1 MEKTNRKLTMKLT
14 KTKLKQL
21 IKEELQK
28 LNEDDDS
35 CEPGTTFSKGDGC
48 NTCTCPDS
56 GKKSEAKCTEKA
68 CGDADDFG
76 KFNESAS
83 FNPTDE
89 FKKDFMDPAIN
100 ELSETLKSEQLQHA
114 LENVAI
120 SVIDQY
126 TDAEEYE
133 DQEPGSREEKYGK
146 MTANEARE
154 EIALAIDAV
163 FDDFLEDFFFG
174 TVEQLI
180 SETFP
185 DDSGDNSDELYA
197 QYTDDSSTTLN
208 HPTGESH
215 ERMKQ
220 IARKLR

>member
-21 IKEELQK
+21 IKEQL
-28 LNEDDDS
+28 S
-35 CEPGTTFSKGDGC
+35 
-48 NTCTCPDS
+48 
-56 GKKSEAKCTEKA
+56 
-68 CGDADDFG
+68 
-76 KFNESAS
+76 S

-89 FKKDFMDPAIN
+89 VKKDFMDPAIK

-146 MTANEARE
+146 MTADQARE

-185 DDSGDNSDELYA
+185 DDDGGNSDEVYA
-197 QYTDDSSTTLN
+197 QYTDEGPSTTLD
-208 HPTGESH
+208 HPTFKSH

-220 IARKLR
+220 IARKTR